1 MSFDVFKNYARTV
14 IPVAKP
20 LTADLAETPPELTVV
35 VPPVGE
41 SREIASPTLEK
52 SDTAVQ
58 VLLNILPPGLGTQIR
73 VNGRLIQDEASTATL
88 ELSSMKPFSV
98 SISRPGF
105 QDWFGSLDPTQ
116 LRKSIGNQPAADV
129 RMIPKRYGLL
139 KVQTGTSAEVT
150 IMVQGIPWTLLTPIE
165 GERLPVGTYSIR
177 VVNQIRNVRRDFVVK
192 IEEGKIK
199 EIHEDL

>member
-1 MSFDVFKNYARTV
+1 
-14 IPVAKP
+14 
-20 LTADLAETPPELTVV
+20 
-35 VPPVGE
+35 
-41 SREIASPTLEK
+41 
-52 SDTAVQ
+52 
-58 VLLNILPPGLGTQIR
+58 
-73 VNGRLIQDEASTATL
+73 
-88 ELSSMKPFSV
+88 
-98 SISRPGF
+98 
-105 QDWFGSLDPTQ
+105 
-116 LRKSIGNQPAADV
+116 
-129 RMIPKRYGLL
+129 MIPKRYGLL